1 MNLIERVKCILVDPK
16 AEWPRVKSEPGDIA
30 YLFANYVAVLAAIP
44 AVCGW
49 IAWIVVGAPL
59 ITGIVI
65 TLIRYLLS
73 FVSVYLVALIIDA
86 LAPTFD
92 AEKNFDNALKLAVYS
107 ATPFWLSGVFSLI
120 PGLGFVRILAL
131 AYAAYLLWL
140 GIPPLMRSPPDK
152 SIGYAGA
159 IVGCALAIGV
169 VFLVVAWSSWSSSDC
184 SE

>member
-1 MNLIERVKCILVDPK
+1 MNLVGRVKGILADPK
-16 AEWPRVKSEPGDIA
+16 AEWPRIKREPGEMA

-44 AVCGW
+44 AICGW

-59 ITGIVI
+59 ITGVVV

-92 AEKNFDNALKLAVYS
+92 ADKNFDNALKLSVYS
-107 ATPFWLSGVFSLI
+107 ATPFWLSGIFSLI

-131 AYAAYLLWL
+131 IYAAYLLWL
-140 GIPPLMRSPPDK
+140 GIPPLTRAPPDK
-152 SIGYAGA
+152 SIAYTGA
-159 IVGCALAIGV
+159 IAACAAAIGV
-169 VFLVVAWSSWSSSDC
+169 IFLVVAGLLGMSRPF
-184 SE
+184 

>member
-1 MNLIERVKCILVDPK
+1 MNLLGRVKGILVDPK
-16 AEWPRVKSEPGDIA
+16 AEWPRIEGEPGDMA

-49 IAWIVVGAPL
+49 IAWIVVGAPVF
-59 ITGIVI
+59 TGIVI

-92 AEKNFDNALKLAVYS
+92 ADKKFDNALKLAVYS
-107 ATPFWLSGVFSLI
+107 ATPFWLSGVFSLV

-131 AYAAYLLWL
+131 VYSAYLLWL
-140 GIPPLMRSPPDK
+140 GIPPLTRAPPDK

-169 VFLVVAWSSWSSSDC
+169 IFLVIAGLLGMSRPF
-184 SE
+184 

>member
-1 MNLIERVKCILVDPK
+1 MNLIERVKGILVDPK
-16 AEWPRVKSEPGDIA
+16 AEWPRVKGEPGDIA

-44 AVCGW
+44 AICGW
-49 IAWIVVGAPL
+49 IAWIVVGAPV

-73 FVSVYLVALIIDA
+73 FVSVY

-107 ATPFWLSGVFSLI
+107 ATPFWLSGIFSLI

-159 IVGCALAIGV
+159 VAGCALAIGV
-169 VFLVVAWSSWSSSDC
+169 LFLVVAGLLGMSRPF
-184 SE
+184 

>member
-1 MNLIERVKCILVDPK
+1 MNLFERVKGILVDPK
-16 AEWPRVKSEPGDIA
+16 AEWPRIEREPGEMV

-49 IAWIVVGAPL
+49 IAWIVVGAPV
-59 ITGIVI
+59 ITGVVI

-73 FVSVYLVALIIDA
+73 FVSVYLLALIIDA

-92 AEKNFDNALKLAVYS
+92 ADKNFDNALKLAVYS
-107 ATPFWLSGVFSLI
+107 ATPFWLSGIFSLV
-120 PGLGFVRILAL
+120 PVLGFVRLVAL
-131 AYAAYLLWL
+131 VYAAYLLWL
-140 GIPPLMRSPPDK
+140 GVPPLMRGPPDK

-169 VFLVVAWSSWSSSDC
+169 VFLVVAGLLGMSRPF
-184 SE
+184 